1 MKTCALCDRP
11 IHHTNKSGLCRHCWS
26 IRRKAKD
33 ALAASL
39 KPDADYRRRRLAHL
53 SSERVQRYWE
63 NVEGLRG

>member
-1 MKTCALCDRP
+1 MDKITKL
-11 IHHTNKSGLCRHCWS
+11 TNPLAYTVKW
-26 IRRKAKD
+26 AKD

>member
-1 MKTCALCDRP
+1 MRFLTRLIA
-11 IHHTNKSGLCRHCWS
+11 
-26 IRRKAKD
+26 RRKAKD

-53 SSERVQRYWE
+53 SPKRVQRYWE